1 MSELLT
7 PAPAALHDRDG
18 RPVASG
24 RWRGPILDLDT
35 TIWDGRG
42 RRRLQRKGWM
52 YFSAVTARFSVG
64 FAIVDAGLI
73 ATAFAYVFDRERG
86 RLVEEKAVVP
96 FGFAAD
102 FAPDWRQPWR
112 LDRGERHWAIEHVP
126 ASGWQIRH
134 DGPRLRLAL
143 DVERGGDG
151 LSALASAPGRPFHHT
166 WKLCALRSRLR
177 FTLDG
182 QPHEADSSSALDFTL
197 GYPPRSSLWNW
208 ASLDGLRADGRMVGI
223 NLVAH
228 FMNGL
233 ENALWLDGELHPLA
247 QATFAYRPE
256 RLLAPWQVR
265 SVDGRVDV
273 VFEPGGQRAEH
284 VQALWLKSRFAQP
297 FGRWHGTVD
306 GIAASGYGVVEEHA
320 ALW

>member
-1 MSELLT
+1 MPDLLL

-24 RWRGPILDLDT
+24 RWRGPIADLDT
-35 TIWDGRG
+35 AIWDRRG

-52 YFSAVTARFSVG
+52 YVSAVTARWSVG
-64 FAIVDAGLI
+64 YAIVDAGLL
-73 ATAFAYVFDRERG
+73 ATAFVYVFDRDSG
-86 RLVEEKAVVP
+86 RLLEEKVVVP
-96 FGFAAD
+96 FGFPSA

-112 LDRGERHWAIEHVP
+112 LDRGERHWAIEHDP
-126 ASGWQIRH
+126 ARGWQVRH
-134 DGPRLRLAL
+134 DGPRLKLAL
-143 DVERGGDG
+143 DVERGGEG
-151 LSALASAPGRPFHHT
+151 LSALARAPGRPFHHT

-182 QPHEADSSSALDFTL
+182 QQHEADSSSALDFTL

-208 ASLDGLRADGRMVGI
+208 ASLDGLRADGRKVGV

-233 ENALWLDGELHPLA
+233 ENALWLGDALIPLG
-247 QATFAYRPE
+247 QATFAYDPSN
-256 RLLAPWQVR
+256 LLAPWHLR
-265 SVDGRVDV
+265 TVDGRVDV
-273 VFEPGGQRAEH
+273 VFEPSGRRAEYLN
-284 VQALWLKSRFAQP
+284 ALWLRSRFAQP
-297 FGRWHGTVD
+297 FGRWSGTVD
-306 GIAASGYGVVEEHA
+306 GVAASGHGVVEEHA